1 MRIIS
6 GIYGGRR
13 FDTPKNLQAR
23 PTTDLAKGALFNILT
38 NRLELEGLSALDL
51 FAGTGSIGFELV
63 SRGAQKVVSVEKN
76 SIQQNYIEKIHQ
88 LLGLDHRHILL
99 RTDVFRYIKS
109 GCEQFDFIFADPPY
123 DLPQLESIPSRVL
136 DENCLLHPGGL
147 FVLEHSRNNDF
158 TQHPWFAEHR
168 VYGSVNFTFFVRP
181 EE

>member
-109 GCEQFDFIFADPPY
+109 GREQFDFIFADPPY
-123 DLPQLESIPSRVL
+123 DLPQIHEIPQMILESNLLKEEGLLVVEHGKNCDFSSIPGFQELR
-136 DENCLLHPGGL
+136 
-147 FVLEHSRNNDF
+147 
-158 TQHPWFAEHR
+158 T
-168 VYGSVNFTFFVRP
+168 YGAVHFSFFSKS
-181 EE
+181 